1 MKPLRQAKKATVS
14 STDETQGGDE
24 VFFGSRE
31 AAKAGALPRMFFL
44 PRMNTD
50 FHG

>member
-31 AAKAGALPRMFFL
+31 AAKTRIGMQGVWG
-44 PRMNTD
+44 
-50 FHG
+50 HEHE